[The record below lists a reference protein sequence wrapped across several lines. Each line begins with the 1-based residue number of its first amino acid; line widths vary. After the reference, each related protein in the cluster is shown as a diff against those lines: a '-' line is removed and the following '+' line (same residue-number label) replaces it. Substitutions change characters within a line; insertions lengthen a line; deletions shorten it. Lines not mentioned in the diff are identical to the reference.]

1 MTYAVI
7 LPKGEREAALRRV
20 ALMVGALPADK
31 SWRVEAREHRDTR
44 SLEQNAYLWGVIYP
58 ALIEGAHLEGW
69 TNDDLHEYLLGEHF
83 GWERLDGLG
92 RPRVRPIRR
101 SARLSIQDF
110 SDYIEFVQR
119 FAAERGIVIPEPA

>member
-7 LPKGEREAALRRV
+7 LPKGEREPSLRRIAMMV
-20 ALMVGALPADK
+20 ASLDANK

-58 ALIEGAHLEGW
+58 TIIERAALDGW